1 MFSKHL
7 HLEKARAF
15 FSHDY
20 LTETFEKTM
29 HAQKSICAENA
40 LDSHPEMW
48 KASLF
53 EEAYFLQ
60 DAVWLSSI
68 KSWHNNKNEGSDDQK
83 KLNLECTSLH
93 YAVPRN
99 RQKKKEKKKS
109 LYEDNT
115 GYFIKWCYTM
125 VKLSVPITT
134 FLQELES
141 GESGYEQNTRCQ
153 CESSV
158 CGLVVTS

>member
-1 MFSKHL
+1 MCVLFSKHL

-40 LDSHPEMW
+40 LDSHPDMW

-83 KLNLECTSLH
+83 NSTLNAHPFIMQFQEID
-93 YAVPRN
+93 
-99 RQKKKEKKKS
+99 KKKKGFMKTTRATSSSGAIQWLSCLFQSQPSCKS
-109 LYEDNT
+109 LGRAVMNKTLD
-115 GYFIKWCYTM
+115 
-125 VKLSVPITT
+125 VSVS
-134 FLQELES
+134 LQS
-141 GESGYEQNTRCQ
+141 A
-153 CESSV
+153 V
-158 CGLVVTS
+158 